1 MAVITIGLKHGHF
14 TLNFDDKFSNL
25 TTPMESLTCTLLF
38 WHFLENLNFEFKN
51 IFEYIRA
58 MFSGNT

>member
-25 TTPMESLTCTLLF
+25 TTPKESSNVYTFVL
-38 WHFLENLNFEFKN
+38 
-51 IFEYIRA
+51 A
-58 MFSGNT
+58 FS